1 MTLKLCIFNVIQRGK
16 LMDTARLQVRMKEEI
31 HAWLKQQ
38 AKANNRSMN
47 GEINELLRHAMKLAA
62 KKTKHNET
70 AA

>member
-1 MTLKLCIFNVIQRGK
+1 
-16 LMDTARLQVRMKEEI
+16 MDTTRLQVRMKEEV
-31 HAWLKQQ
+31 HAWLRQR

-62 KKTKHNET
+62 KKAKHNET